1 MIICATGPTILVTGK
16 ITTQQ
21 VMHMLLSKL
30 FGFSLLKLF
39 FKLFLLLGQISHLVW
54 ISANLFPGLLCGIE
68 GLSRRVLLLALQYL
82 VEGPF
87 LGARPLE
94 LPTFPR
100 FPGMCLPV
108 LGTVPALTLVAL
120 VFSLYLSMKTF
131 SMFSRSWT
139 IALGDSETVLLFIL
153 YWFRHAMRQV
163 AMMIP
168 AAVALLNAMF
178 LFLVEATAD
187 ALYLSIDNKVS

>member
-1 MIICATGPTILVTGK
+1 
-16 ITTQQ
+16 
-21 VMHMLLSKL
+21 
-30 FGFSLLKLF
+30 
-39 FKLFLLLGQISHLVW
+39 
-54 ISANLFPGLLCGIE
+54 
-68 GLSRRVLLLALQYL
+68 
-82 VEGPF
+82 
-87 LGARPLE
+87 
-94 LPTFPR
+94 
-100 FPGMCLPV
+100 
-108 LGTVPALTLVAL
+108 
-120 VFSLYLSMKTF
+120 MKTF